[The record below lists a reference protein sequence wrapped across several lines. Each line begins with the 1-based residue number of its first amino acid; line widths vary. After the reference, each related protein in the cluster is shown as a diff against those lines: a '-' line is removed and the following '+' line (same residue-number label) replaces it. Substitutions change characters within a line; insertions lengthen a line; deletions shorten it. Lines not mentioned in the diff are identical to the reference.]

1 MPENNYALNAQLAVP
16 LSDYILRLSDA
27 SAAASASREAA
38 EYTMKAEER
47 RVLTDSRVLYYNW
60 LRAHAQVFIAERAVE
75 RTHARLAD
83 ARSAYAVGRLSNA
96 DVLRIESLVA
106 NAELALAQAQAGRA
120 LGGAQL
126 AIIMSDRKGGEYQ
139 IGESLPDLDTM
150 PQPNP
155 GADATRKLIAEAN
168 AKRLEFK
175 AVNAAV
181 RALEYGE
188 DAVRADAW
196 PRLTIVGDATYANP
210 NQRYFPPVSE
220 WNFSWSVGAVASF
233 SLDAPFMADARGDE
247 VAANLEAARGR
258 VTLTE
263 ASIASQVVNAHIG
276 IIRAYAALAAGATS
290 LRAAEEAYRVTT
302 ELFAVG
308 RGTATDLIDAESE
321 LLNAKL
327 TITNARIDLV
337 IAALQL
343 DYAVGRDER
352 IAIR

>member
-1 MPENNYALNAQLAVP
+1 MRARAAFLGAGTPVGSALGPDGTVVDSMDQPGGAAPAFVLPENNYALNAQIAVP

-139 IGESLPDLDTM
+139 IGESLPDLDTHAAAQPGRGRH
-150 PQPNP
+150 PQV
-155 GADATRKLIAEAN
+155 DR
-168 AKRLEFK
+168 R
-175 AVNAAV
+175 
-181 RALEYGE
+181 GE
-188 DAVRADAW
+188 C
-196 PRLTIVGDATYANP
+196 
-210 NQRYFPPVSE
+210 
-220 WNFSWSVGAVASF
+220 
-233 SLDAPFMADARGDE
+233 
-247 VAANLEAARGR
+247 EAARVQGR
-258 VTLTE
+258 E
-263 ASIASQVVNAHIG
+263 CRGA
-276 IIRAYAALAAGATS
+276 RA
-290 LRAAEEAYRVTT
+290 RV
-302 ELFAVG
+302 
-308 RGTATDLIDAESE
+308 R
-321 LLNAKL
+321 
-327 TITNARIDLV
+327 
-337 IAALQL
+337 
-343 DYAVGRDER
+343 
-352 IAIR
+352 

>member
-1 MPENNYALNAQLAVP
+1 M
-16 LSDYILRLSDA
+16 
-27 SAAASASREAA
+27 
-38 EYTMKAEER
+38 
-47 RVLTDSRVLYYNW
+47 LTDSRVLYYNW

-139 IGESLPDLDTM
+139 IGESLPDLETM
-150 PQPNP
+150 PPPNP

-175 AVNAAV
+175 AVDASV

-196 PRLTIVGDATYANP
+196 PRLAIVGDATYANP
-210 NQRYFPPVSE
+210 NQRYFPPIDRVE
-220 WNFSWSVGAVASF
+220 LLLVGRRGGEHQPRRAVHGRC
-233 SLDAPFMADARGDE
+233 ARATSSPRTSRRR
-247 VAANLEAARGR
+247 AAG

-263 ASIASQVVNAHIG
+263 ASIASQVVSAHID
-276 IIRAYAALAAGATS
+276 IIKAYAALAAGATT
-290 LRAAEEAYRVTT
+290 LRSAEEAYRVTT

-352 IAIR
+352 IAIK